1 MNHFQTPYDVMACSG
16 RIILLIFVRMRNKS
30 AANDRLAV
38 VRSYRPAEFPV

>member
-1 MNHFQTPYDVMACSG
+1 
-16 RIILLIFVRMRNKS
+16 MRNKS